1 MFIFMLAHPH
11 YLAYGLPWK
20 RICSFNH
27 SVYTLIIRK
36 PSTLDIYLKIMWNIW
51 AYFVKKHCF
60 HFSGTP
66 STNDK
71 ILILIFSRIWHRY
84 FWRLFLWLFTL
95 HNPIVLCLNK
105 FSRNYCKFKVKV
117 PCYIGLFMR
126 YWYGS
131 PEKSQSYQASIQC
144 WVIICPPAER
154 HFNGVLEIACWLADG
169 CPFIA
174 VFGSSFAHQLKKE
187 KKSYQIWTPSD
198 KNFLDPCMESSR
210 SQ

>member
-1 MFIFMLAHPH
+1 
-11 YLAYGLPWK
+11 
-20 RICSFNH
+20 
-27 SVYTLIIRK
+27 
-36 PSTLDIYLKIMWNIW
+36 MWNIW

-198 KNFLDPCMESSR
+198 KKLSGSMHGIQQIAIALCWICLKFYWSKPQIQDSSDR
-210 SQ
+210 FRIWN